1 MADKDEGE
9 SSGRRRGIQ
18 SIEIGM
24 RIVDALAASEGPLP
38 LSNIAQITDMAAP
51 QVHRYLHSLIA
62 AGTAR
67 QDPATGYYDLGPGVL
82 RIGLAALARTDAFR
96 IVDRVVESYVETSG
110 QTVQIA
116 ALGPT
121 GPTIVRIYQGRPA
134 LLTTLQVG
142 VVLPLTASATGRVF
156 LAFAPPAETAAAI
169 ANEGG
174 NGMDRATLDDLRA
187 RIRRDGRSV
196 ETGSVIPGLRATA
209 FPIFDLQGRAILV
222 ATVLGLA
229 DSWNEQIAR
238 DVEHLGVLCTQIS
251 AELGWL
257 EERHRPA
264 LGEG

>member
-1 MADKDEGE
+1 MTDKDEAE

-38 LSNIAQITDMAAP
+38 LSTIAQITDMAAP

-82 RIGLAALARTDAFR
+82 RIGLAALARTDAFK

-121 GPTIVRIYQGRPA
+121 GPTIVRIYRGRPA

-142 VVLPLTASATGRVF
+142 VVLPLAASATGRVF
-156 LAFAPPAETAAAI
+156 LAFAPPAETAAAME
-169 ANEGG
+169 AEGSDG
-174 NGMDRATLDDLRA
+174 IDRVILDDLRA
-187 RIRRDGRSV
+187 RVRHDGRSV

-222 ATVLGLA
+222 ATVLGLV
-229 DSWNEQIAR
+229 DNWNDQIAE
-238 DVEHLGVLCTQIS
+238 DVAHLGVLCRQIS

-257 EERHRPA
+257 EGGHQPS
-264 LGEG
+264 LSEG

>member
-1 MADKDEGE
+1 LTDKDEAE

-24 RIVDALAASEGPLP
+24 RIVDVLAASEGPLP
-38 LSNIAQITDMAAP
+38 LSNIAQITGMAAP

-67 QDPATGYYDLGPGVL
+67 QDLATGHYDLGPGVL
-82 RIGLAALARTDAFR
+82 RIGLAALARTDAFK

-169 ANEGG
+169 ANEGVSG
-174 NGMDRATLDDLRA
+174 LDRATLDELRA
-187 RIRRDGRSV
+187 AIRQDGRSV

-222 ATVLGLA
+222 ATVLGLV
-229 DSWNEQIAR
+229 DNWNEQIAH
-238 DVEHLGVLCTQIS
+238 DVEHLGALCRQMS

-257 EERHRPA
+257 EIGHQPIMD
-264 LGEG
+264 EG

>member
-9 SSGRRRGIQ
+9 GSGRRRGIQ

-38 LSNIAQITDMAAP
+38 LSSIAQITDMAAP

-67 QDPATGYYDLGPGVL
+67 QDPATGHYDLGPGVL

-96 IVDRVVESYVETSG
+96 IVDRVIGSYVETSG
-110 QTVQIA
+110 QTVQIS

-121 GPTIVRIYQGRPA
+121 GPTIVRIYRGRPA

-142 VVLPLTASATGRVF
+142 VVLPLAGSATGRVF
-156 LAFAPPAETAAAI
+156 LAFAPPAETAAAMTY
-169 ANEGG
+169 EGSD
-174 NGMDRATLDDLRA
+174 GMERAALDDMRSSV
-187 RIRRDGRSV
+187 RREGRSV
-196 ETGSVIPGLRATA
+196 EPGSLIPGLRATA

-222 ATVLGLA
+222 ATVLGLVN
-229 DSWNEQIAR
+229 DWNPKIAQL
-238 DVEHLGVLCTQIS
+238 VGQLGGLCKQIS

-257 EERHRPA
+257 DEGHRSD
-264 LGEG
+264 

>member
-1 MADKDEGE
+1 MTDKDEAE

-38 LSNIAQITDMAAP
+38 LSTIAQITDMAAP

-96 IVDRVVESYVETSG
+96 IVDRVIGSYVETSG
-110 QTVQIA
+110 QTVQIS

-121 GPTIVRIYQGRPA
+121 GPTIVRIYRGRPA

-142 VVLPLTASATGRVF
+142 VVLPLTGSATGRVF
-156 LAFAPPAETAAAI
+156 LAFAPPAETAAAMTYE
-169 ANEGG
+169 NGD
-174 NGMDRATLDDLRA
+174 GMDRSAVDDM
-187 RIRRDGRSV
+187 RICVRRDGRSV

-222 ATVLGLA
+222 ATVLGLV
-229 DSWNEQIAR
+229 DNWNEEIAQF
-238 DVEHLGVLCTQIS
+238 VEHLGVLCNQIS

-257 EERHRPA
+257 ENGHRS
-264 LGEG
+264 